1 VYTISFVASESLRES
16 FRRHMREQVLQA
28 AHALTIERG
37 WERVRVSE
45 IASLVGVSRPTIYKE
60 FGDKQG
66 LGDAMVVKE
75 AERFL
80 SGVKNVL
87 DDNVGDARSAIIAAV
102 RFTLDEAARSPLL
115 KAVLT
120 SARTDAAEVGEDR
133 GTGVLPL
140 LTTSSSM
147 LHTASQTLSG
157 WFNEHFPDID
167 RDEVAD
173 GVDALVRL
181 VVSHLVLPDGNPHE
195 TGRRISTVA
204 LRYLRLE

>member
-1 VYTISFVASESLRES
+1 MPSESLRDS

-28 AHALTIERG
+28 AHALTIEKG

-45 IASLVGVSRPTIYKE
+45 IASLVGVSRPTVYKE

-80 SGVKNVL
+80 SGIKRVL
-87 DDNVGDARSAIIAAV
+87 DENAGDARAAIFSAV
-102 RFTLDEAARSPLL
+102 RLTLDEAEKSPLL

-120 SARTDAAEVGEDR
+120 SAPANAPESARDR
-133 GTGVLPL
+133 ATGVLPL

-147 LHTASQTLSG
+147 LHTASQTLSA
-157 WFNEHFPDID
+157 WFNENFPELAQDD
-167 RDEVAD
+167 VAD

-181 VVSHLVLPDGNPHE
+181 VVSHLVLPDGDPE
-195 TGRRISTVA
+195 QTGRRICVMA